1 MVAHVV
7 ERYRRFASERVLDLE
22 VPFKIFGVRDVVVSR
37 RNGWGAEDTSISGGG
52 GGGASQRSPGMET
65 LHQGLV
71 GNGGRPECATRG
83 SGCAFESGHI
93 VTGGGRGVGHE
104 SFHDLCRVQCG
115 NS

>member
-52 GGGASQRSPGMET
+52 GGDASQRSPGLET

-71 GNGGRPECATRG
+71 GNGGWREFATRD
-83 SGCAFESGHI
+83 A
-93 VTGGGRGVGHE
+93 GGEILTVNIERVDVRGVGH
-104 SFHDLCRVQCG
+104 
-115 NS
+115 